1 MNILSEFIKT
11 PESLLRIYVLGF
23 SRWIMARA
31 LINLL
36 GSGHFQVLNW
46 TKVKS
51 EGPSG
56 GSLLL

>member
-1 MNILSEFIKT
+1 
-11 PESLLRIYVLGF
+11 
-23 SRWIMARA
+23 MARA

-36 GSGHFQVLNW
+36 GSGHFEVLNW

-56 GSLLL
+56 GSFLLQWFCGLTMSKYVVF